1 MRPTK
6 HPYRNSRSKS
16 QRLRRAKEIIKDLL
30 SKTQNAETQ
39 LKTKCILDGDKIS
52 LYHLVCRCIASQIT
66 LAEISPFIFRTAI
79 ALSKDLYRFKHP

>member
-1 MRPTK
+1 MRPKK

-39 LKTKCILDGDKIS
+39 LLGVPGSSSRNEVIEKEKVKKAIVCQRPKKKGFKVIS
-52 LYHLVCRCIASQIT
+52 S
-66 LAEISPFIFRTAI
+66 EEKNSGE
-79 ALSKDLYRFKHP
+79 SKKNE